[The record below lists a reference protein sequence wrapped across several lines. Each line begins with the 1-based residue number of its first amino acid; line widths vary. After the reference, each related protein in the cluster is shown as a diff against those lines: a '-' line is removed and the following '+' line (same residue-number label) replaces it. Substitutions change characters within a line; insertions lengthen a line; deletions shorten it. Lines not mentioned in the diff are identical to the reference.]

1 MAFYEYTFLTRGDL
15 SKNQVDEL
23 LEKVSQTVT
32 QFKGK
37 ITKTEYWGLRYLAY
51 KVKKNKKAHYCF
63 LNLDVSSQCMKEI
76 QRLASVNENIL
87 RTLVIKVDSLNDS
100 PTPMMNQ
107 KPKTYNDDRSN
118 SDGSNRKYS
127 SQYQS
132 HSAERTNKDEHTKN
146 TNIHNEDSIANNE

>member
-15 SKNQVDEL
+15 SKNQVDDL
-23 LEKVSQTVT
+23 LEKVSQTVN

-63 LNLDVSSQCMKEI
+63 LNLDVSSQCMKEV

-87 RTLVIKVDSLNDS
+87 RTLVIKVDALNDS

-107 KPKTYNDDRSN
+107 KPKTYNDDRS
-118 SDGSNRKYS
+118 SDSGYRKHTSNY
-127 SQYQS
+127 
-132 HSAERTNKDEHTKN
+132 HAERPARTNHSEPAN
-146 TNIHNEDSIANNE
+146 PNEEVSTAENKQNNL

>member
-23 LEKVSQTVT
+23 VEKVSQTVN

-63 LNLDVSSQCMKEI
+63 FNLDVTSQCMKEI

-107 KPKTYNDDRSN
+107 KPKTYTDDKSHQDGGNRRYTSN
-118 SDGSNRKYS
+118 Y
-127 SQYQS
+127 
-132 HSAERTNKDEHTKN
+132 HSERYEKTDKSESTSTQVENSTTEN
-146 TNIHNEDSIANNE
+146 Q